1 MKKKATVF
9 FLLVWVLYTFSPVP
23 LAEAFASLTAPSAV
37 LLEPTS
43 ERILYS
49 RAPHRR
55 QAPASTTKL
64 VTALVVLDSLSLDH
78 WVTISPRVEPVQASK
93 LYLQAGDRIRVRDLL
108 KAILMKSANDA
119 AAAVAIEISGTEREF
134 AQLLTQKAR
143 SIGAQNTRF
152 VNASGLPQAGQYT
165 TAYDLALIMQE
176 AMKND
181 LIVSILRQRAASIR
195 TYYGN
200 RYHFKSHNK
209 MLLRGERVIGKTG
222 YTRLAKYCFVGL
234 IEEGSQDTIVSILG
248 SRKLWLDLRAL
259 VSQLT
264 GGKRKFLSFGDRGKD
279 VNELQLALKQAGY
292 FKETATGY
300 FGKKTKSAVILFQK
314 SNGISPD
321 GVAGSK
327 TQKALAPYL

>member
-1 MKKKATVF
+1 
-9 FLLVWVLYTFSPVP
+9 
-23 LAEAFASLTAPSAV
+23 
-37 LLEPTS
+37 
-43 ERILYS
+43 
-49 RAPHRR
+49 
-55 QAPASTTKL
+55 
-64 VTALVVLDSLSLDH
+64 
-78 WVTISPRVEPVQASK
+78 
-93 LYLQAGDRIRVRDLL
+93 
-108 KAILMKSANDA
+108 
-119 AAAVAIEISGTEREF
+119 
-134 AQLLTQKAR
+134 
-143 SIGAQNTRF
+143 
-152 VNASGLPQAGQYT
+152 
-165 TAYDLALIMQE
+165 
-176 AMKND
+176 
-181 LIVSILRQRAASIR
+181 
-195 TYYGN
+195 
-200 RYHFKSHNK
+200 

-234 IEEGSQDTIVSILG
+234 IEEGSQDTIVSVLG

-300 FGKKTKSAVILFQK
+300 FGKKTKSAVIRFQK